1 METLIESH
9 LKQAGEYGLSIKK
22 LKSLTNTSKNRIK
35 TILLNSKFVK
45 DTNPIIHGSLKQ
57 KIRVYSYEPFECS
70 YIKRK
75 TMKNNKST
83 TESISKKQIM
93 EQLKNMSESESD
105 SGSENNFDIDEFELI
120 NKTSL

>member
-9 LKQAGEYGLSIKK
+9 LKRAGEYGLSIKK
-22 LKSLTNTSKNRIK
+22 LKSLTGSSKNRIK

-45 DTNPIIHGSLKQ
+45 DTNPMIHGSLKQ
-57 KIRVYSYEPFECS
+57 KIRVYSYQPFETS

-75 TMKNNKST
+75 TMKNNKT
-83 TESISKKQIM
+83 VIESLSKKQII
-93 EQLKNMSESESD
+93 EELKNISESESD